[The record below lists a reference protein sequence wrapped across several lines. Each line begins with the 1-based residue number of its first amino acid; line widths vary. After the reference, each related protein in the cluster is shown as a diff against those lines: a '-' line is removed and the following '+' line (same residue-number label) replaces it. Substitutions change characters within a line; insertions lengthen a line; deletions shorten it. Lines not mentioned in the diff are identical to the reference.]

1 VVWVDRELAVEL
13 KPLAEVTQ
21 EAIRMLIQELGPV
34 DTVRFVNQFTVVYGN
49 YTEERR
55 QLLAG
60 MTLEETVS
68 EIKRGKGHTGSHR

>member
-1 VVWVDRELAVEL
+1 MIAGR

-21 EAIRMLIQELGPV
+21 EAIRGLIQGLGPV
-34 DTVRFVNQFTVVYGN
+34 DTVHFVSQFTVGYGN

-60 MTLEETVS
+60 ITLEQMVTD
-68 EIKRGKGHTGSHR
+68 IKRGKERTESPR